1 MNIRTSLIPIVL
13 AALASVLSAA
23 CTGPCIEETLEANA
37 QYRVTV
43 LELYNEDS
51 TLAAWDPALA
61 RVDSGACERFVMA
74 PMTSFAVTA
83 LTEFSARF
91 PGSCTAWDLE
101 LTEFDGANIISS
113 DPRTYWTEEV
123 STYDVVAG
131 DQAELEVEGC
141 AETWNLGIYAP
152 EHGDIF
158 RAPHPSELPPIL
170 IARRTNGS
178 REREEC
184 GEAYASCLE
193 YWIGTIERIE

>member
-1 MNIRTSLIPIVL
+1 M
-13 AALASVLSAA
+13 
-23 CTGPCIEETLEANA
+23 EANA
-37 QYRVTV
+37 RYRVTV

-51 TLAAWDPALA
+51 TLAAWDPAFA
-61 RVDSGACERFVMA
+61 QDDDEVCERFVVP

-83 LTEFSARF
+83 VTEFSAKY

-113 DPRTYWTEEV
+113 DPLAYST
-123 STYDVVAG
+123 SKIGTYDVVAG

-170 IARRTNGS
+170 IARRTHGS

-184 GEAYASCLE
+184 GEAYKSCLE